1 MNQHFLEHVVRLF
14 IDSKLTPL
22 LIALLLLLGGV
33 ALVKTPR
40 EEDPQ
45 VPVPMMDV
53 FVDVPGMS
61 SAEVEARVSIPLEQQ
76 LAEIVGVKDIY
87 SLSTPGRSM
96 VTVVFHV
103 DDDEEDAI
111 VKVKSKLETSASALP
126 RGASRPQVAVR
137 SVNDVPIL
145 TVTFWSPR
153 YDAYTLRRVVAQV
166 DEEVRAIRNVAATTI
181 IGGSRRQLR
190 VVLDPARMT
199 AFHIDAPHVIRAIQE
214 ANTEGHA
221 GRFSQA
227 NAEYLVKVGGFI
239 HTPADLERLVV
250 GAVAG
255 QPVYVRDLA
264 EVTDG
269 PEEPQQFVFSGPGSA
284 AAHKGPT
291 VPPIRTPAVTLTI
304 AKRAGTN
311 AVDVAEEVLAKL
323 DALKGHLL
331 PAEVQMTITRNSG
344 ETAQEKAD
352 ELLEHLLIAIV
363 SVMLIVALFLGWR
376 PSLAVFVAI
385 PATLAL
391 TLFLF
396 YYGGYTLNRITFF
409 GLILSI
415 GILVD
420 DPIVDVENIIR
431 HFQLS
436 ANSGRALLDTTVEA
450 INEVRSPLLLASLA
464 VIFAI
469 LPLAF
474 VSGMLGAYTRLIPI
488 AATLAMV
495 VSVLMAFLV
504 TPWSAYHLLKGAA
517 AQSAAHDHERETWT
531 TALYR
536 RIMRPLITRAVYR
549 STFLGS
555 VAVLFVGAV
564 SLITSGI
571 VPVKMLPFDNM
582 AEFQVIV
589 DMPEGTTLERTAQ
602 VTTEMGDYLATVPEI
617 TDYQLYIGTAAP
629 YNFNGLIRRYFLR
642 QGPHVADIHVNLLP
656 KGARDADSHAIA
668 LRVRPA
674 LQAIAQRFQAR
685 VTVAEMP
692 PGTPVLQTLVAEVY
706 GPQHEQQMATA
717 QRVRDVFAR
726 IPEVVDV
733 GWSVQTPQPTYHF
746 DVDKE
751 KAALHGI
758 ATQHVVQTLD
768 AALGG
773 LTVGLAHFPKEKT
786 AVPLLIHLPR
796 QERSSLQDLQELPLV
811 SSTGTVVPLAELIT
825 VQTTTA
831 PPVIHRKNLR
841 RVVYVTG
848 DTIDNPITSML
859 TLDAALSD
867 LRTPADQE
875 IPRFFLAPPP
885 STDALGIK
893 WDGEWQTT
901 YEFLSQVGIAFAVV
915 LALIYLLVVGWF
927 QSFRVPLVI
936 LAPIPLS
943 LIGIVPAHAV
953 LGWVFGAP
961 SLVGFIAGAG
971 IVVRNSIILVD
982 FAEQRRAEG
991 LSIEEAIIDAGAVRF
1006 RPMLLTAS
1014 AVVVGA
1020 AVILF
1025 DPMFQGLALSLIAG
1039 EIVATLLTRL
1049 AVPVLYCLSETVRP
1063 RNLCVV
1069 PPVVEAVA
1077 HA

>member
-1 MNQHFLEHVVRLF
+1 MNSHFLEHVVRLF

-22 LIALLLLLGGV
+22 LIILLLLLGGV
-33 ALVKTPR
+33 ALMQTPR

-45 VPVPMMDV
+45 IPVPMMDV

-61 SAEVEARVSIPLEQQ
+61 STEVESRVSIPLEQQ
-76 LAEIVGVKDIY
+76 LAEIVGVKDVF
-87 SLSTPGRSM
+87 STSTHGRSM

-103 DDDEEDAI
+103 DDDEEDAV
-111 VKVKSKLETSASALP
+111 VKVNSKLESALP
-126 RGASRPQVAVR
+126 FLPPGASRPWVAVR

-145 TVTFWSPR
+145 TVTFWSQR
-153 YDAYTLRRVVAQV
+153 YDTYTLRRVVAQV
-166 DEEVRAIRNVAATTI
+166 EEEVRAVHNVAATTI
-181 IGGSRRQLR
+181 IGGRRRQLR
-190 VVLDPARMT
+190 IVLDPARMA
-199 AFHIDAPHVIRAIQE
+199 AFHIDAPQVIRALQ
-214 ANTEGHA
+214 G
-221 GRFSQA
+221 A
-227 NAEYLVKVGGFI
+227 NAEGQSGSFTQANKEYLVNVGGFV
-239 HTPADLERLVV
+239 HAVADLERFVV
-250 GAVAG
+250 GTVAG
-255 QPVYVRDLA
+255 QPVYLRDLA
-264 EVTDG
+264 TVSDG
-269 PEEPQQFVFSGPGSA
+269 PEEAQHFVFSGPGGA
-284 AAHKGPT
+284 AAEKGTTAPSSL
-291 VPPIRTPAVTLTI
+291 TPGVTLTV
-304 AKRAGTN
+304 AKRAGAN
-311 AVDVAEEVLAKL
+311 AVDVAEQVLAKL
-323 DALKGHLL
+323 DTLKGALL
-331 PAEVQMTITRNSG
+331 PADGQMTVTRNAG

-352 ELLEHLLIAIV
+352 ELLEHLLIAIGG
-363 SVMLIVALFLGWR
+363 VMLIVALFLGWR
-376 PSLAVFVAI
+376 PSLAVFLAI

-420 DPIVDVENIIR
+420 DPIVDVENIMR
-431 HFQLS
+431 HFQS
-436 ANSGRALLDTTVEA
+436 AKGSGRSLLETTVTA
-450 INEVRSPLLLASLA
+450 VNEVRSPLLLASLA

-504 TPWSAYHLLKGAA
+504 TPWSAYHLLKGDTAHA
-517 AQSAAHDHERETWT
+517 VSHDHQPETWT
-531 TALYR
+531 TILYR
-536 RIMRPLITRAVYR
+536 RVMRPLINHRLFQWA
-549 STFLGS
+549 FLGS
-555 VAVLFVGAV
+555 VTALFAGAV
-564 SLITSGI
+564 YLIIGGI

-589 DMPEGTTLERTAQ
+589 DMPEGTALERTAQ
-602 VTTEMGDYLATVPEI
+602 VTREIGDYLATVPEI

-629 YNFNGLIRRYFLR
+629 YNFNGLMRRYFLR

-656 KGARDADSHAIA
+656 KGERAADSHAIA
-668 LRVRPA
+668 LRVRPQIHA
-674 LQAIAQRFQAR
+674 LAQRFNAR

-692 PGTPVLQTLVAEVY
+692 PGTPVLQTLVAEIY
-706 GPQHEQQMATA
+706 GPQHEQQIATA
-717 QRVRDVFAR
+717 ERVREVFATT
-726 IPEVVDV
+726 PDVVDV

-746 DVDKE
+746 HVDKE

-758 ATQHVVQTLD
+758 PTQHVVQMLD
-768 AALGG
+768 ATLGG
-773 LTVGLAHFPKEKT
+773 VEVGLAHIPKAKT
-786 AVPLLIHLPR
+786 PVPLVLQLPR
-796 QERSSLQDLQELPLV
+796 HERSSLQDLRELPLV
-811 SSTGTVVPLAELIT
+811 SSTGTVVPLSEVVTI
-825 VQTTTA
+825 QETTA
-831 PPVIHRKNLR
+831 PPVINRKNLR

-848 DTIDNPITSML
+848 DSVDNPITSML
-859 TLDAALSD
+859 TLDTALSQ
-867 LRTPADQE
+867 LRTSAGQE
-875 IPRFFLAPPP
+875 IPRFFIEPPP
-885 STDALGIK
+885 FTNALGIK

-943 LIGIVPAHAV
+943 LIGIIPAHAL
-953 LGWVFGAP
+953 LGWIFGAP

-982 FAEQRRAEG
+982 FAEQRRKEG
-991 LSIEEAIIDAGAVRF
+991 QSITEAIIEAGAVRF

-1014 AVVVGA
+1014 AVVVGS

-1025 DPMFQGLALSLIAG
+1025 DPMFQGLALSLMAG
-1039 EIVATLLTRL
+1039 EIVATFLTRL

-1063 RNLCVV
+1063 RKLLVI
-1069 PPVVEAVA
+1069 PPLAEAVGNS
-1077 HA
+1077 